1 MKPKASRGSKAP
13 SPVQLELL
21 VEEESA
27 EVALRPLLAKMF
39 PGRDVQ
45 VQIRRFGGKPDLLGK
60 LPNRLLGYATARARG
75 EDIRVIVLMDRD
87 NDDCVKLKK
96 QLDLIAEK
104 AGITPRSKRNGRGDF
119 AVLNRLAV
127 RELEN
132 WYFGDWQAVRAA
144 FPKVPPRI
152 PSAYR
157 GNPDTAPGKCSDAFE
172 RVLRNCG
179 VAISSK
185 PEWGRRIG
193 PHLSV
198 EHNRSPS
205 FNAFVTGVRELAE

>member
-1 MKPKASRGSKAP
+1 MKPKASRGFKVP

-27 EVALRPLLAKMF
+27 EVALRPLLVKMF

-45 VQIRRFGGKPDLLGK
+45 VRTRRFGGKPDLLGK
-60 LPNRLLGYATARARG
+60 LPKRLLGYAAARARG
-75 EDIRVIVLMDRD
+75 EDIRVTVLIDRD

-96 QLDLIAEK
+96 ELDSIAEK
-104 AGITPRSKRNGRGDF
+104 AGITPRSKRSDRGDF

-132 WYFGDWQAVRAA
+132 WYFGDWQAVRSA
-144 FPKVPPRI
+144 FPKIPPRI
-152 PSAYR
+152 PGAYR
-157 GNPDTAPGKCSDAFE
+157 GNPDAAPGKCSDAFE
-172 RVLRNCG
+172 RVLRACG